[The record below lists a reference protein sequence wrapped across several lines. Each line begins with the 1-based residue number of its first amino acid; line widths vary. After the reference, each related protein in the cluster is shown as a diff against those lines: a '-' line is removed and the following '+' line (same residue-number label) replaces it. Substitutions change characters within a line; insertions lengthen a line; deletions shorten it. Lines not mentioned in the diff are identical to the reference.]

1 MSNETTLSEDRP
13 LNADDS
19 TVRNGTFRIKGMSCA
34 NCVLAIEKGLGT
46 LEGIRSVVVNLT
58 AENMSVAYEPE
69 TVDDRAIRAK
79 VKDLGF
85 AAFPATDVSQ
95 RHSDRKSEA
104 RAARLW
110 VLWTLLLS
118 LPFILSMSRLGPPVP
133 DFVFLI
139 HASLALFTSGTE
151 FYQGA
156 YHALKNRL
164 ANMDVLVA
172 LSISSAYLYSLLV
185 VVMPELFSGQKHF
198 FEVVVFLLLFI
209 RFGKYLEARA
219 KDRAGKALERLLEL
233 QADRARIV
241 QKGEEREIPAS
252 AIRVGDLMRVLPGE
266 TIPVDARVIEGRAAV
281 DESIITGESIPVAKG
296 PGDPVTGSTINTSG
310 ALLIEGTGVGK
321 DTVLAN
327 IVRMVEAAQTDKAP
341 IQRFADSVSHVF
353 VPIVLGISI
362 LTFVVWYLLIS
373 STAVFALTAA
383 MAVLVIA
390 CPCALGLATPTAIL
404 VGSGIGLERGILIK
418 RASALERIAR
428 LDTLFLDKTGTLTTG
443 HPGVT
448 DVIPIDDS
456 TEDDILRYA
465 AAGERSSTHPLAKA
479 VVGEAT
485 TRNLELGQSSEIQ
498 EESGRGVIFQVD
510 GHGLHAG
517 NAHLMDLAKIDR
529 TAVQV
534 QADRLMAEGKT
545 IVYVARDRIITGLIG
560 LSDTVKQEAVEAV
573 RRLKTLGIRTVMITG
588 DHDRVARAVADT
600 VDVDDVVSGVLPGQK
615 SEMVTQYKKD
625 GAAVGMVGDGIND
638 APALA
643 SADVG
648 IAIGSGTDVAKQTG
662 DIILARNNLLDV
674 ERAIQLGRATLRK
687 IKQNLFWAFF
697 YNTLGIPVAAGLFY
711 PLFGILLK
719 PEWAGL
725 AMAFSSVSVVANALL
740 LKRLKLM

>member
-1 MSNETTLSEDRP
+1 MSNETTIS
-13 LNADDS
+13 AADS
-19 TVRNGTFRIKGMSCA
+19 TVRNDTFRIKGMSCA
-34 NCVLAIEKGLGT
+34 NCVLAIEKELGT
-46 LEGIRSVVVNLT
+46 VEGIRSVVVNLT
-58 AENMSVAYEPE
+58 TESMSVAYEPE
-69 TVDDRAIRAK
+69 TVDDQAIIDK
-79 VKDLGF
+79 VRDLGF
-85 AAFPATDVSQ
+85 AAFPDSDVSQ
-95 RHSDRKSEA
+95 RHSDRKLEA
-104 RAARLW
+104 RAAHRW

-118 LPFILSMSRLGPPVP
+118 FPFILSMSRLGPPVP
-133 DFVFLI
+133 DVIFLI
-139 HASLALFTSGTE
+139 NASLALITSGAR

-156 YHALKNRL
+156 YNALKNRL

-172 LSISSAYLYSLLV
+172 LGISSAYLYSLLV
-185 VVMPELFSGQKHF
+185 VAIPDLFFGQKHF

-266 TIPVDARVIEGRAAV
+266 TIPVDARVVEGRATV
-281 DESIITGESIPVAKG
+281 DESIITGESIPVVKG
-296 PGDPVTGSTINTSG
+296 PGDPVNGSTINTSG
-310 ALLIEGTGVGK
+310 VLLIKGTHVGK

-327 IVRMVEAAQTDKAP
+327 IVRMVEVAQADKAP

-353 VPIVLGISI
+353 VPVVLGISI
-362 LTFVVWYLLIS
+362 LTFVVWFLFIQE
-373 STAVFALTAA
+373 TAVFALTAA

-428 LDTLFLDKTGTLTTG
+428 LDTVFLDKTGTLTTG
-443 HPGVT
+443 HPAVT
-448 DVIPIDDS
+448 NVIPIDDF

-465 AAGERSSTHPLAKA
+465 AAGEQSSTHPLAKA
-479 VVGEAT
+479 VVGEASN
-485 TRNLELGQSSEIQ
+485 RNLELGQYSDIH
-498 EESGRGVIFQVD
+498 EESGKGVIFQVG
-510 GHGLHAG
+510 GHGLHVG
-517 NAHLMDLAKIDR
+517 NARLMDLAKIDR
-529 TAVQV
+529 ASVQA
-534 QADRLMAEGKT
+534 QADRMMAEGKT
-545 IVYVARDRIITGLIG
+545 IAYVARDSIIIGLIG
-560 LSDTVKQEAVEAV
+560 ISDTVKQEAAEAV

-588 DHDRVARAVADT
+588 DHDRVARAVADM
-600 VDVDDVVSGVLPGQK
+600 VDVDDVVSSVLPGQK
-615 SEMVTQYKKD
+615 SELVTQYKK
-625 GAAVGMVGDGIND
+625 GGGAVGMVGDGIND

-643 SADVG
+643 TADVG
-648 IAIGSGTDVAKQTG
+648 VAIGSGTDVAKQTG
-662 DIILARNNLLDV
+662 DIILARNNLLDI

-697 YNTLGIPVAAGLFY
+697 YNALGIPVAAGLLY

-725 AMAFSSVSVVANALL
+725 AMALSSVSVVTNALL

>member
-1 MSNETTLSEDRP
+1 M
-13 LNADDS
+13 
-19 TVRNGTFRIKGMSCA
+19 
-34 NCVLAIEKGLGT
+34 
-46 LEGIRSVVVNLT
+46 
-58 AENMSVAYEPE
+58 
-69 TVDDRAIRAK
+69 
-79 VKDLGF
+79 
-85 AAFPATDVSQ
+85 
-95 RHSDRKSEA
+95 
-104 RAARLW
+104 
-110 VLWTLLLS
+110 
-118 LPFILSMSRLGPPVP
+118 
-133 DFVFLI
+133 
-139 HASLALFTSGTE
+139 
-151 FYQGA
+151 
-156 YHALKNRL
+156 
-164 ANMDVLVA
+164 
-172 LSISSAYLYSLLV
+172 
-185 VVMPELFSGQKHF
+185 
-198 FEVVVFLLLFI
+198 
-209 RFGKYLEARA
+209 
-219 KDRAGKALERLLEL
+219 
-233 QADRARIV
+233 
-241 QKGEEREIPAS
+241 
-252 AIRVGDLMRVLPGE
+252 
-266 TIPVDARVIEGRAAV
+266 
-281 DESIITGESIPVAKG
+281 
-296 PGDPVTGSTINTSG
+296 
-310 ALLIEGTGVGK
+310 
-321 DTVLAN
+321 
-327 IVRMVEAAQTDKAP
+327 
-341 IQRFADSVSHVF
+341 
-353 VPIVLGISI
+353 
-362 LTFVVWYLLIS
+362 
-373 STAVFALTAA
+373 
-383 MAVLVIA
+383 
-390 CPCALGLATPTAIL
+390 
-404 VGSGIGLERGILIK
+404 
-418 RASALERIAR
+418 
-428 LDTLFLDKTGTLTTG
+428 
-443 HPGVT
+443 T

-662 DIILARNNLLDV
+662 DIVLARNNLLDV